1 VANLINFRWK
11 NGENKI
17 PTNHNFFLFLE
28 EKFAK
33 LRKLATPPLQKNP
46 LGHTR
51 KKKTPS
57 FFTLSADKARGCEN
71 KNHARN

>member
-1 VANLINFRWK
+1 MAKK
-11 NGENKI
+11 NPYKS
-17 PTNHNFFLFLE
+17 HFFLFLE

-33 LRKLATPPLQKNP
+33 LRKLATPPKKNP

-57 FFTLSADKARGCEN
+57 FFTLSAGKARGCEN

>member
-11 NGENKI
+11 NGEKKSLQI
-17 PTNHNFFLFLE
+17 TIFFLFLE

-33 LRKLATPPLQKNP
+33 LRKLATPPQKNP
-46 LGHTR
+46 LGQTR

-57 FFTLSADKARGCEN
+57 FFTLSADNARGCEN
-71 KNHARN
+71 KNRARN